1 MPSSL
6 QNYIEKEVFKINT
19 IVTIIL
25 LAAAI
30 GIGFAAGFILKRM
43 FSERELKGAAEQ
55 AKRII
60 QEAEKEA
67 EVKRKE
73 VAIEAKDKLYQAR
86 MEFDK
91 EAREKRNEINNL

>member
-25 LAAAI
+25 LAAGI

-43 FSERELKGAAEQ
+43 FSERELKALLNRRRG
-55 AKRII
+55 
-60 QEAEKEA
+60 
-67 EVKRKE
+67 
-73 VAIEAKDKLYQAR
+73 
-86 MEFDK
+86 
-91 EAREKRNEINNL
+91 